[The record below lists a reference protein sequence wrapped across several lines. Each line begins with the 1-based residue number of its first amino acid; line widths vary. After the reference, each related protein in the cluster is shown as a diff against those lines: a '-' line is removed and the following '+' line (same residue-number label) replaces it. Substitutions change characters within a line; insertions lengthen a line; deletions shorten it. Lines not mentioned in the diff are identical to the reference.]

1 MTKRKKVLITP
12 AQNMEMRA
20 MAQLT
25 GVPEEEVTNAY
36 VKSFITGVKPY
47 HLLYVVKA
55 TMEAERDGRDFTPI
69 YWYRTDDGVLH
80 ITMWDMTTG
89 VERQIRDAQT
99 LASFPSGFRNRGPK

>member
-1 MTKRKKVLITP
+1 MTKPKKLIFTRG
-12 AQNMEMRA
+12 QSMEMRA

-25 GVPEEEVTNAY
+25 GVPEQEVTDAY
-36 VKSFITGVKPY
+36 VKSYIWGTKPY
-47 HLLYVVKA
+47 YILQVVKA
-55 TMEAERDGRDFTPI
+55 TMEAERDGHDFTPI

-99 LASFPSGFRNRGPK
+99 LASFPSGFRNRGSK